1 MSIDFLIH
9 VNQQILHLNSL
20 ILLTEVFSMGYPNT
34 LFFLEYPTDKFVNS
48 VEWLDSEAE
57 FRPIKSFGNIIFG

>member
-1 MSIDFLIH
+1 
-9 VNQQILHLNSL
+9 
-20 ILLTEVFSMGYPNT
+20 MGYPNT